1 MCRPSRLPCCSYRDA
16 YLVFSKW
23 SVRHLWFVLLSE
35 NSHLRCS
42 DSSPSRTW
50 CLLAPLTKYTKRFTQ
65 FAAWWLAWA
74 ALNFHYVTTAFGYRT
89 QNNLF
94 IPKMLLF
101 SLNLF
106 IFKFSFGYTTK
117 IIDSDTQ
124 RFYFFWVYC
133 SYLYVYYPKELYFL
147 SKSSPFLWILGIKN
161 NYYTF
166 IPKHSC
172 VILFWEIHWNKNFMN
187 ESPHNLDCTPS

>member
-1 MCRPSRLPCCSYRDA
+1 MERSAFLI
-16 YLVFSKW
+16 
-23 SVRHLWFVLLSE
+23 
-35 NSHLRCS
+35 
-42 DSSPSRTW
+42 SP
-50 CLLAPLTKYTKRFTQ
+50 APLTKYTKRFTQ

-117 IIDSDTQ
+117 IIDSD
-124 RFYFFWVYC
+124 
-133 SYLYVYYPKELYFL
+133 SKEDKKIDTEL
-147 SKSSPFLWILGIKN
+147 SSIKIKN
-161 NYYTF
+161 YDFN
-166 IPKHSC
+166 I
-172 VILFWEIHWNKNFMN
+172 N
-187 ESPHNLDCTPS
+187 